1 MEEIARLCVRPVGY
15 HGEDG
20 DWSGLPPMD
29 RSKWQEF
36 FALAMDMDPVTK
48 PYKQASGNYSLKV
61 NKNADFMGLYVHR
74 EDKSMSCGSHPS
86 EAAAYSALAD
96 VLWGKS
102 DNVRAW
108 CAAHSFKLIG
118 EDGSGPAQQLAC
130 RCCFRA
136 DGCSEAIP

>member
-1 MEEIARLCVRPVGY
+1 
-15 HGEDG
+15 
-20 DWSGLPPMD
+20 MD

-102 DNVRAW
+102 DNVREW

-118 EDGSGPAQQLAC
+118 EDGSGPAQQLADV
-130 RCCFRA
+130 A
-136 DGCSEAIP
+136 SEQ